1 MGPVSFL
8 GINFPVMLRNYFSVA
23 IRNLWKNKA
32 FSAINVLGLAIGLA
46 TSLLI
51 ILYVLDELSY
61 DRFHAAAE
69 RTYRVDADIK
79 FGGTHYVI
87 ATAPAPLG
95 PAVKNDLPEIEQ
107 ETRFR
112 KYDGWLVRK
121 GSQNIREEKVIFA
134 DSTLFRVFSLPL
146 LAGDQ
151 ATALRE
157 PRTVVITEKTA
168 LKYFN
173 TTDAVGRDLMINDS
187 VPYKVTGVL
196 KPFPGQTQV
205 DFDFFASLSGA
216 AESRNDNWLSN
227 NFNTY
232 VVLRKGVDPKKLE
245 AKLGQA
251 TAKYIAPQLLSMMN
265 ASQEDL
271 ARDGNYIRYTLMPL
285 TAVHLHSNKSAEL
298 SPNSSIQYVYI
309 FSAIA
314 LFILLIAC
322 VNFMNLSTARSA
334 NRAREVGIRK
344 VMGSQRGQLVAQFL
358 TESLLVSAVAM
369 LLALGIA
376 WLMLP
381 FFNDVAGKHIALGLF
396 SRPWLGVIL
405 LGLVLLVGLLAGSY
419 PAFFLSAFR
428 PLLVLK
434 GTIASGFRNSM
445 LRNGLVVFQ
454 FSISIIL
461 MVGTMVIYNQL
472 RFIRNKQLGFNRD
485 QVLVLQNTVALGTQ
499 AKAFRQEVLDLNG
512 VQAGT
517 MTSYLPT
524 GNSRNDGPLF
534 LTPVPD
540 PKKAVTMQMW
550 SVDDQYIPAMG
561 MQMKTGRNFS
571 AAFATD
577 SQAVVINEAAAR
589 LIGLKDPLNHK
600 IYDWQDTERKSGDSY
615 TIIGVVKDF
624 NFNSLREQVT
634 PLALFLREDRGS
646 MAFKV
651 RSSDI
656 PALVAQ
662 VEEKWKTMVPNQ
674 PFSYSFMD
682 DDFNNLYQSE
692 SRMGK
697 ISLSFAILAIFI
709 ASLGLFGLAA
719 YAAEQRTREIGIR
732 KVLGATMTNIVHLL
746 SKDFLKLVMIAIL
759 FAFPLGWW
767 AMHRWLLDFAYR
779 ISIGWEVFAAA
790 GFMAVAIALVT
801 ISFQAIRAAMANPV
815 NSLRAQ

>member
-1 MGPVSFL
+1 
-8 GINFPVMLRNYFSVA
+8 MLKNYFSIA

-61 DRFHAAAE
+61 DRFHATAE
-69 RTYRVDADIK
+69 RTYEVDADIK
-79 FGGTHYVI
+79 FGGTRYAV
-87 ATAPAPLG
+87 ATAPAPMG
-95 PAVKNDLPEIEQ
+95 PAMKADLPEIE
-107 ETRFR
+107 EAVRFR
-112 KYDGWLVRK
+112 KYEGWLVRK
-121 GSQNIREEKVIFA
+121 GSQNIKEDKVIYA

-151 ATALRE
+151 ATALKE
-157 PRTVVITEKTA
+157 PGTVVITEKTA
-168 LKYFN
+168 VKYFN
-173 TTDAVGRDLMINDS
+173 TADAVGQVMMINDS

-196 KPFPGQTQV
+196 KPFPGQTLL
-205 DFDFFASLSGA
+205 DFDFFVSLSDA
-216 AESRNDNWLSN
+216 PESRNDKWLAN
-227 NFNTY
+227 NFNTF
-232 VVLRKGVDPKKLE
+232 VVLRKGVDPKKVE
-245 AKLGQA
+245 AKLGPA
-251 TAKYIAPQLLSMMN
+251 TAKYIAPQLVSMMN
-265 ASQEDL
+265 TSQEEL
-271 ARDGNYIRYTLMPL
+271 ARNGDYIHYSLMPL
-285 TAVHLHSNKSAEL
+285 TDIHLYSNKSYEL
-298 SPNSSIQYVYI
+298 SPTSAIQYVYI

-344 VMGSQRGQLVAQFL
+344 VMGSQRSQLVAQFL

-376 WLMLP
+376 WLLLP
-381 FFNDVAGKHIALGLF
+381 LFNEVAAKHITIGLF
-396 SRPWLGVIL
+396 SRPWLGLIL
-405 LGLVLLVGLLAGSY
+405 LALVMTVGLLAGSY

-428 PLLVLK
+428 PVLVLK

-454 FSISIIL
+454 FSISIFL
-461 MVGTMVIYNQL
+461 MVGTLVIYNQL
-472 RFIRNKQLGFNRD
+472 RFIRNKQLGFDRD
-485 QVLVLQNTVALGTQ
+485 QVLVLQNTNVLGSQ
-499 AKAFRQEVLDLNG
+499 ARAFRQELMGLNG
-512 VQAGT
+512 MKAAT
-517 MTSYLPT
+517 MTSFLPT
-524 GNSRNDGPLF
+524 GSSRNDGPMF
-534 LTPVPD
+534 LNPVPD
-540 PKKAVTMQMW
+540 PKNAVTMQMW

-561 MQMKTGRNFS
+561 MHMKTGRNFS

-589 LIGLKDPLNHK
+589 LIGLKDPINQK
-600 IYDWQDTERKSGDSY
+600 IYEWRDMDSKTGNGY

-634 PLALFLREDRGS
+634 PLALFLHEDRGS
-646 MAFKV
+646 MAFRI
-651 RSSDI
+651 RSNDI
-656 PALVAQ
+656 PALVAK
-662 VEEKWKTMVPNQ
+662 VEEKWRTMVPNQ

-682 DDFNNLYQSE
+682 DDFNSLYQSE

-697 ISLSFAILAIFI
+697 ISLSFAVLAIFI

-767 AMHRWLLDFAYR
+767 AMHRWLQDFAYR
-779 ISIGWEVFAAA
+779 IGIGWEVFAVA
-790 GFMAVAIALVT
+790 GFMAVSIALLT
-801 ISFQAIRAAMANPV
+801 ISFQAIRAALANPV

>member
-1 MGPVSFL
+1 
-8 GINFPVMLRNYFSVA
+8 MLRNYFSVA

-61 DRFHAAAE
+61 DRFHAAAD
-69 RTYRVDADIK
+69 RTYEVDADIK
-79 FGGTHYVI
+79 FGGSRYDV

-95 PAVKNDLPEIEQ
+95 PALKADLPEIE
-107 ETRFR
+107 EAVRFR
-112 KYDGWLVRK
+112 KYEGWLVRK
-121 GSQNIREEKVIFA
+121 GSQNIKENKVIFA

-146 LAGDQ
+146 LAGDP
-151 ATALRE
+151 ATALKE

-168 LKYFN
+168 VKYFN
-173 TTDAVGRDLMINDS
+173 TADAVGRDLVIDDS

-196 KPFPGQTQV
+196 KPFPGQTLL
-205 DFDFFASLSGA
+205 DFDFFVSLA
-216 AESRNDNWLSN
+216 DAPESRNDKWLAN
-227 NFNTY
+227 NFNTFL
-232 VVLRKGVDPKKLE
+232 VLRKGADPKKLE
-245 AKLGQA
+245 AKLGPA
-251 TAKYIAPQLLSMMN
+251 TAKYIAPQLVSMMN
-265 ASQEDL
+265 TSQEEL
-271 ARDGNYIRYTLMPL
+271 ARNGDYIRYSLMPL
-285 TAVHLHSNKSAEL
+285 TDIHLYSSKSYEL
-298 SPNSSIQYVYI
+298 SPTSSIQYVYI

-344 VMGSQRGQLVAQFL
+344 VMGSQRSQLVAQFL

-376 WLMLP
+376 WLLLP
-381 FFNDVAGKHIALGLF
+381 LFNQVAAKQITLSLF
-396 SRPWLGVIL
+396 SRPWLGWIL
-405 LGLVLLVGLLAGSY
+405 LALVLTVGLLAGSY

-428 PLLVLK
+428 PVLVLK

-454 FSISIIL
+454 FSISIFL
-461 MVGTMVIYNQL
+461 MVGTLVIYNQL
-472 RFIRNKQLGFNRD
+472 RFIRNKQLGFDRD
-485 QVLVLQNTVALGTQ
+485 QVLVLQNTNVLGSQ
-499 AKAFRQEVLDLNG
+499 ARAFRQEIMGLNG
-512 VQAGT
+512 IKAGT
-517 MTSYLPT
+517 MTSFLPT
-524 GNSRNDGPLF
+524 SASRNDGPMF
-534 LTPVPD
+534 LHPVPD
-540 PKKAVTMQMW
+540 PKNAVTMQMW
-550 SVDDQYIPAMG
+550 SVDDQYIPALG

-589 LIGLKDPLNHK
+589 LIGLKDPLNQK
-600 IYDWQDTERKSGDSY
+600 IYEWRDMDSKNGNGY

-634 PLALFLREDRGS
+634 PLALFLHEDKGS
-646 MAFKV
+646 MAFRI
-651 RSSDI
+651 RSNDM
-656 PALVAQ
+656 PALMAQ
-662 VEEKWKTMVPNQ
+662 VEQQWRAMVPNQ

-682 DDFNNLYQSE
+682 DDFNNLYRSE

-697 ISLSFAILAIFI
+697 ISLSFAVLAIFI

-746 SKDFLKLVMIAIL
+746 SKDFLKLVMIAIV

-767 AMHRWLLDFAYR
+767 AMHRWLQDFAYR
-779 ISIGWEVFAAA
+779 IGIGWEVFAMA
-790 GFMAVAIALVT
+790 GFMAVGIALLT
-801 ISFQAIRAAMANPV
+801 ISFQAIRAALANPV

>member
-1 MGPVSFL
+1 
-8 GINFPVMLRNYFSVA
+8 MLRNYFSVA

-87 ATAPAPLG
+87 ASAPAPLG
-95 PAVKNDLPEIEQ
+95 PTLKNDLPEIEE

-121 GSQNIREEKVIFA
+121 GSQNIWEEKVIFA

-157 PRTVVITEKTA
+157 PHTLVITEKTA

-173 TTDAVGRDLMINDS
+173 TTDAVGRDLLINDS

-196 KPFPGQTQV
+196 KPFPGLTQV

-216 AESRNDNWLSN
+216 PESRNDLWLSN

-245 AKLGQA
+245 AKLGPA
-251 TAKYIAPQLLSMMN
+251 TNKYIAPQLLTMVN
-265 ASQEDL
+265 ASREEL
-271 ARDGNYIRYTLMPL
+271 ERNGSYIRYTLMPL
-285 TAVHLHSNKSAEL
+285 TAVHLHSNKSFEL
-298 SPNSSIQYVYI
+298 SPNGSIQYVYI

-344 VMGSQRGQLVAQFL
+344 VMGSQRTQLVAQFL
-358 TESLLVSAVAM
+358 TESLLVSAIAM

-376 WLMLP
+376 SLMLP
-381 FFNDVAGKHIALGLF
+381 LFNDVAGKHITLGLF
-396 SRPWLGVIL
+396 SRPWLGLIL
-405 LGLVLLVGLLAGSY
+405 VGLVLLVGLLAGSY

-485 QVLVLQNTVALGTQ
+485 QVMVLQNTAALGTQ
-499 AKAFRQEVLDLNG
+499 AKAFRQEVLGLNG

-524 GNSRNDGPLF
+524 GLSRNDGPMF

-540 PKKAVTMQMW
+540 PKNAVTMQMW

-561 MQMKTGRNFS
+561 MHMKTGRNFS

-589 LIGLKDPLNHK
+589 LIGLKDPLNQK
-600 IYDWQDTERKSGDSY
+600 IYEWQDQGGKSGNGY

-634 PLALFLREDRGS
+634 PLALFLQEDKGS
-646 MAFKV
+646 MAFRM
-651 RSSDI
+651 RSNDI

-662 VEEKWKTMVPNQ
+662 VEEKWRTMVPNQ
-674 PFSYSFMD
+674 PFNYSFMD
-682 DDFNNLYQSE
+682 DDFNRLYQSE

-779 ISIGWEVFAAA
+779 ISIGWEIFAAA
-790 GFMAVAIALVT
+790 GFMAIGIALAT
-801 ISFQAIRAAMANPV
+801 ISFQAIRAALANPV

>member
-1 MGPVSFL
+1 
-8 GINFPVMLRNYFSVA
+8 MLRNYFSVA

-95 PAVKNDLPEIEQ
+95 PTLKVDLPEIEQ

-112 KYDGWLVRK
+112 RYDGWLVRK
-121 GSQNIREEKVIFA
+121 GVQNIKEDKVIFA

-146 LAGDQ
+146 LVGDQ
-151 ATALRE
+151 ATALKE
-157 PRTVVITEKTA
+157 PRTVVITEKMA
-168 LKYFN
+168 RKYFN
-173 TTDAVGRDLMINDS
+173 TTDAVGRDLLINDS

-196 KPFPGQTQV
+196 QPFAGQTLV

-216 AESRNDNWLSN
+216 SESRNGIWLSN
-227 NFNTY
+227 NFNTF
-232 VVLRKGVDPKKLE
+232 VVLRKGADPKKLE

-251 TAKYIAPQLLSMMN
+251 TAKYIAPQLSSMMN
-265 ASQEDL
+265 TSQEELERNGD
-271 ARDGNYIRYTLMPL
+271 YVRYTLMPL
-285 TAVHLHSNKSAEL
+285 TAIHLHSNKSFEL

-314 LFILLIAC
+314 LFVLLIAC

-344 VMGSQRGQLVAQFL
+344 VMGSQRSQLVAQFL

-381 FFNDVAGKHIALGLF
+381 FFNEVADKHISLGLF
-396 SRPWLGVIL
+396 SRPWLGLIL
-405 LGLVLLVGLLAGSY
+405 LALVLAVGLLAGSY

-428 PLLVLK
+428 PVLVLK

-454 FSISIIL
+454 FSISIFL
-461 MVGTMVIYNQL
+461 MVGTLVIYNQL
-472 RFIRNKQLGFNRD
+472 RFIRNKQLGFDRE
-485 QVLVLQNTVALGTQ
+485 QVLVLQNTTALGSQ
-499 AKAFRQEVLDLNG
+499 ARAFRQEVAALKG
-512 VQAGT
+512 VQAAT
-517 MTSYLPT
+517 MTSFLPT

-534 LTPVPD
+534 LTPTPD
-540 PKKAVTMQMW
+540 PKQAITMQMW

-561 MQMKTGRNFS
+561 MHMKTGRNFS
-571 AAFATD
+571 ASFATD

-589 LIGLKDPLNHK
+589 LIGLKDPINQK
-600 IYDWQDTERKSGDSY
+600 IYDWQDVDRKSGNSY

-646 MAFKV
+646 MAFRI
-651 RSSDI
+651 RSNDM
-656 PALVAQ
+656 PALMAQ
-662 VEEKWKTMVPNQ
+662 VEQQWRAMVPNQ

-697 ISLSFAILAIFI
+697 ISLSFAVLAIFI

-767 AMHRWLLDFAYR
+767 AMHRWLQDFAYR
-779 ISIGWEVFAAA
+779 IGIGWEVFAIAGVMAA
-790 GFMAVAIALVT
+790 GIALLT
-801 ISFQAIRAAMANPV
+801 ISFQAIRAALANPV